1 MKRTINV
8 QVQKGGNGGGDLTV
22 DQRQLLVMSEL
33 VGRLGLAAR
42 LGLQYGANRDLYEA
56 LGYKNTIEY
65 NDYLAYYKRHDI
77 AKAIIKRPVSAAW
90 QGDLRIYEEGVERGG
105 KLEGVWEELEE
116 QLKLKGKLMQ
126 LDRLCGIGQYAVL
139 LLGLDDVKVR
149 EQWEKPVVN
158 GPRKLLYVKP
168 FGQGSARI
176 RTFESSP
183 KNPRYGLPL
192 YYDIDVQD
200 VNSNTS
206 QQIIVHYSRVVH
218 VIDDP
223 LESETYGTP
232 RLEAVFNRL
241 MDLEKLVGG
250 SAEMFWRGAR
260 PGYAGTVDKDFMFSD
275 EDKEELQEQLDEYE
289 HNLRRI
295 LLAEGLDLRA
305 LAQQVSDPKNHV
317 DVQIQMISAV
327 TGIPKRILMG
337 SERGELASTQ
347 DREEWLTYVQTRRG
361 EFIEPAIVRPFVGV
375 CMKYNIL
382 PTVDNYQLE
391 WNDLWAPNEKE
402 WVEIGRGRAEAL
414 GRYATTPFAESVVSP
429 QGFLKYFLG
438 LKDAAIRDIM
448 KMLKEEQNKEIAQ
461 QATVAEENVIEEG
474 QKVK

>member
-1 MKRTINV
+1 
-8 QVQKGGNGGGDLTV
+8 
-22 DQRQLLVMSEL
+22 
-33 VGRLGLAAR
+33 
-42 LGLQYGANRDLYEA
+42 
-56 LGYKNTIEY
+56 
-65 NDYLAYYKRHDI
+65 
-77 AKAIIKRPVSAAW
+77 
-90 QGDLRIYEEGVERGG
+90 
-105 KLEGVWEELEE
+105 
-116 QLKLKGKLMQ
+116 
-126 LDRLCGIGQYAVL
+126 
-139 LLGLDDVKVR
+139 
-149 EQWEKPVVN
+149 
-158 GPRKLLYVKP
+158 
-168 FGQGSARI
+168 
-176 RTFESSP
+176 
-183 KNPRYGLPL
+183 
-192 YYDIDVQD
+192 
-200 VNSNTS
+200 
-206 QQIIVHYSRVVH
+206 
-218 VIDDP
+218 
-223 LESETYGTP
+223 
-232 RLEAVFNRL
+232 
-241 MDLEKLVGG
+241 
-250 SAEMFWRGAR
+250 
-260 PGYAGTVDKDFMFSD
+260 
-275 EDKEELQEQLDEYE
+275 
-289 HNLRRI
+289 
-295 LLAEGLDLRA
+295 LDLRA